1 MNFGFV
7 PVVVIFL
14 TLDVVPVRFTDGSS
28 EKYLVE
34 LSPNISQNPFL
45 QFVTSTSAQNNN
57 KLGNLLSHS
66 SPSHAPSQAP
76 PNAAHSNGNYFFP
89 NNPKNP
95 FLNPPGTTPKLDVQ
109 PPPRPVT
116 QKSYVPLHQD
126 FYFPQDNIISVFTP
140 APVYNDITMSR
151 THSPPQGGGHPPGY
165 SPSSS
170 ILSADT
176 RPSLA
181 DLISYPRNAEKSI
194 SEFKCAEYAGELAG
208 TTLISYLVSS
218 GQLSPTLRLNNVC
231 DKANHLVVGGTEAL
245 VSEFPHM
252 VALGRPSS
260 KFIVMCGGT
269 LISHTWVLS
278 AAHCTFGPEDGFP
291 THAKIG
297 FHNVTDKNA
306 IITAIK
312 NTIRHPQYDPPKMY
326 ADIALVQLTDKVT
339 FAYKSIRPAC
349 LYQVYD
355 PVPEKAWVSGWGRTE
370 YVGNI
375 SDVLLTAELNIVDNL
390 ECTRKYNSSLEIP
403 EGIKPSMIC
412 AGDPSGKKD
421 SCQGDSGGP
430 LQIIHPDKC
439 FFQVVGIVSFGQPCG
454 LTTIPAVYTKVS
466 HYITWIESIV
476 WPRGQ

>member
-76 PNAAHSNGNYFFP
+76 PNAAHSN
-89 NNPKNP
+89 
-95 FLNPPGTTPKLDVQ
+95 
-109 PPPRPVT
+109 
-116 QKSYVPLHQD
+116 
-126 FYFPQDNIISVFTP
+126 
-140 APVYNDITMSR
+140 
-151 THSPPQGGGHPPGY
+151 GGGHPPGY

>member
-1 MNFGFV
+1 MWHCGV
-7 PVVVIFL
+7 CGKRSLLAVAAVIN
-14 TLDVVPVRFTDGSS
+14 GSS

-45 QFVTSTSAQNNN
+45 QSVTSTSAQNSN

-76 PNAAHSNGNYFFP
+76 PNAAHSNG
-89 NNPKNP
+89 
-95 FLNPPGTTPKLDVQ
+95 
-109 PPPRPVT
+109 
-116 QKSYVPLHQD
+116 
-126 FYFPQDNIISVFTP
+126 
-140 APVYNDITMSR
+140 
-151 THSPPQGGGHPPGY
+151 GGHPPGY

-170 ILSADT
+170 SLSAGS

-181 DLISYPRNAEKSI
+181 DLISYQRNAEKSK
-194 SEFKCAEYAGELAG
+194 SESKCAEYAGEFAG
-208 TTLISYLVSS
+208 STFVTSLTGSS
-218 GQLSPTLRLNNVC
+218 SSALRVNNVC
-231 DKANHLVVGGTEAL
+231 EKRNHLVVGGDEAL
-245 VSEFPHM
+245 VGEFPHM
-252 VALGRPSS
+252 VALGRPGS
-260 KFIVMCGGT
+260 KFQVMCGGT

-291 THAKIG
+291 THARIG
-297 FHNVTDKNA
+297 FHNVTDQNA

-326 ADIALVQLTDKVT
+326 ADIALVQLTDRVT
-339 FAYKSIRPAC
+339 FSNESIRPAC

-355 PVPEKAWVSGWGRTE
+355 TVPEKAWVSGWGRTE
-370 YVGNI
+370 YVGDI
-375 SDVLLTAELNIVDNL
+375 SDVLLKAELNVVDNL
-390 ECTRKYNSSLEIP
+390 ECTRKHSSSLEVP
-403 EGIKPSMIC
+403 EGIRPSMIC

-430 LQIIHPDKC
+430 LQIIHPNKC
-439 FFQVVGIVSFGQPCG
+439 LFQVVGITSFGQPCG

-476 WPRGQ
+476 WP